1 MVLTLTDALKPSRS
15 YVVNLQMSDELA
27 AQVVTER
34 DAYRKNLIVLVSER
48 VNVEA
53 VVERVKELEG
63 DLSDIR
69 TTAAQLP
76 PSPQVMKIQNI
87 VGSCLDWIRSR

>member
-1 MVLTLTDALKPSRS
+1 M
-15 YVVNLQMSDELA
+15 NLQMSDQLA
-27 AQVVTER
+27 EQVLTER
-34 DAYRKNLIVLVSER
+34 DAYRKNLIVLVGER
-48 VNVEA
+48 ESVQA
-53 VVERVKELEG
+53 LVERVKELEG

>member
-1 MVLTLTDALKPSRS
+1 M
-15 YVVNLQMSDELA
+15 NLHMSDELA
-27 AQVVTER
+27 EQVLTER

-53 VVERVKELEG
+53 LVERVKELEG

-76 PSPQVMKIQNI
+76 PSPQV
-87 VGSCLDWIRSR
+87 IRFKAL

>member
-1 MVLTLTDALKPSRS
+1 M
-15 YVVNLQMSDELA
+15 NLHMSDELA
-27 AQVVTER
+27 EQVLTER

-53 VVERVKELEG
+53 LVERVKELEG

-76 PSPQVMKIQNI
+76 PSPQVIKIQSI
-87 VGSCLDWIRSR
+87 AESCLNWIRSR